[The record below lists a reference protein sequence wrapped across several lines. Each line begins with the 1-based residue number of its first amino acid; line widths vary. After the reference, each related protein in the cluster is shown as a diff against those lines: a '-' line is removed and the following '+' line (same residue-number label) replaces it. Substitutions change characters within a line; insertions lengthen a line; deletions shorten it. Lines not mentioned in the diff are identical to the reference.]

1 MHSLL
6 RNDARPTAV
15 GLIAKSEMKFLDV
28 KKSLKICNIEKF
40 DLTLQNISAIKIVV
54 YGTLFEMRR
63 KAFENIDRFK

>member
-1 MHSLL
+1 M
-6 RNDARPTAV
+6 
-15 GLIAKSEMKFLDV
+15 IAKSEMKFLDV
-28 KKSLKICNIEKF
+28 KKSLKICSIEKF